1 MKYWIYLFLAILAE
15 VSATTALK
23 SSQEFTK
30 LWPSLIVVIGYC
42 FSFYLL
48 SLTLKVIPLGI
59 TYAIWAGAG
68 IVLVAVS
75 GAIIYKQRLDLPAIL
90 GILLIISGVVIL
102 KLFSKT
108 TIS

>member
-42 FSFYLL
+42 LSFYLL

-75 GAIIYKQRLDLPAIL
+75 GTIIYKQRLDLPAIL
-90 GILLIISGVVIL
+90 GILLIISGVLIL

-108 TIS
+108 TN

>member
-30 LWPSLIVVIGYC
+30 IGPSLIVVLGYC
-42 FSFYLL
+42 LSFYLL

-68 IVLVAVS
+68 IVLVAIS
-75 GAIIYKQRLDLPAIL
+75 GTLIYGQKLDLPAIL
-90 GILLIISGVVIL
+90 GILLIISGVLVL
-102 KLFSKT
+102 KLFSKN